1 MKKTRSNKIEY
12 PLLHVYPQPGPRQ
25 VVKIVA
31 NTEGLIALATALFEA
46 TSVVGKGSTELFCT
60 DAEAYEIQ
68 VVRDDSD
75 NAWKSLELPYVA
87 LKSSE
92 HQ

>member
-1 MKKTRSNKIEY
+1 MEY

-25 VVKIVA
+25 AVKIVA
-31 NTEGLIALATALFEA
+31 NTEGLIALALALFEA
-46 TSVVGKGSTELFCT
+46 ASLVGKGSTELFCT

-75 NAWKSLELPYVA
+75 QSWESLELPYVD
-87 LKSSE
+87 LESTE

>member
-1 MKKTRSNKIEY
+1 MKKPKLNKMEY
-12 PLLHVYPQPGPRQ
+12 PLLHVYLQASPRQ

-60 DAEAYEIQ
+60 DAEAYEVQ

-75 NAWKSLELPYVA
+75 NAWESLELPYAA
-87 LKSSE
+87 LKSSN
-92 HQ
+92 H